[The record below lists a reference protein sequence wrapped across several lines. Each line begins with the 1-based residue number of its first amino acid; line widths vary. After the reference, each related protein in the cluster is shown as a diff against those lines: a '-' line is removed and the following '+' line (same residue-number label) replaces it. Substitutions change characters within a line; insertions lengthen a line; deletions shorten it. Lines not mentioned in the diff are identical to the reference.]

1 MAIVQVAVVTLIT
14 GAASG
19 IGRELAIQL
28 ARRGGQ
34 LILADL
40 DEQGLAQTQALIA
53 ANQDLP
59 SIAPRNSAS
68 IATVSVT
75 GSATEAATV
84 SATSVVQTEAHRL
97 DVGDTQA
104 VRHLVD
110 ETVTKHG
117 RLDAIYNV
125 AGIAVLAEFDEMD
138 AQLWRKIIDINLIGV
153 INGCQAAYPHMQRQH
168 SGRIVNI
175 ASLAGLIPSTS
186 MGAYSTTKAA
196 VVMLSRVLRAE
207 AQVHGV
213 RVNVV
218 CPSFV
223 DSRIYENAIA
233 PVLRSGNM
241 RAMIPLPILDTDKA
255 VAMMLR
261 GLARDQAVIVLP
273 GYAKLVWL
281 LARWFPSITGL
292 FGRDAI
298 KRYRAAK
305 AAAGIEG
312 PGARGAGR

>member
-28 ARRGGQ
+28 ARRGGR
-34 LILADL
+34 LILVDL
-40 DEQGLAQTQALIA
+40 DEAGLAQTQASIESNNHLPPS
-53 ANQDLP
+53 LP
-59 SIAPRNSAS
+59 SSLPKIAPGNGAS
-68 IATVSVT
+68 FTTMATT
-75 GSATEAATV
+75 GVA
-84 SATSVVQTEAHRL
+84 QTEAHRL
-97 DVGDTQA
+97 DVGDAQA
-104 VRHLVD
+104 VASLVD
-110 ETVTKHG
+110 DTVGKYG

-138 AQLWRKIIDINLIGV
+138 APLWRKIIDVNLVGV

-186 MGAYSTTKAA
+186 LGAYSTTKAA

-233 PVLRSGNM
+233 PVFRSGNM

-312 PGARGAGR
+312 PGARRAGR

>member
-1 MAIVQVAVVTLIT
+1 MAIVQGAVVTLIT

-53 ANQDLP
+53 ANQNLP

-68 IATVSVT
+68 IATVSAT
-75 GSATEAATV
+75 ISATG
-84 SATSVVQTEAHRL
+84 VVQTEAHRL

-104 VRHLVD
+104 MQRWVD
-110 ETVTKHG
+110 ETVARHG
-117 RLDAIYNV
+117 RIDAIYNV
-125 AGIAVLAEFDEMD
+125 AGIAILAEFDEMD
-138 AQLWRKIIDINLIGV
+138 AQLWRKIIDVNLVGV

-175 ASLAGLIPSTS
+175 ASLAGLLPSPS
-186 MGAYSTTKAA
+186 LGAYSTTKAA
-196 VVMLSRVLRAE
+196 VVMLSRVLRPE
-207 AQVHGV
+207 ARAHGV

-233 PVLRSGNM
+233 PTFRGGNM
-241 RAMIPLPILDTDKA
+241 RSLIPLPILDTNKA
-255 VAMMLR
+255 VTMMLR
-261 GLARDQAVIVLP
+261 GLARDRAVIVLP
-273 GYAKLVWL
+273 GYAKLLWL
-281 LARWFPSITGL
+281 LARWVPAITEIL
-292 FGRDAI
+292 GRDAI

-305 AAAGIEG
+305 TAAGIEG
-312 PGARGAGR
+312 PGDDR

>member
-28 ARRGGQ
+28 ARHGGR
-34 LILADL
+34 LILVDL
-40 DEQGLAQTQALIA
+40 DEAGLAQTQASIES
-53 ANQDLP
+53 NNRLP
-59 SIAPRNSAS
+59 SSLPKIAPGNGAS
-68 IATVSVT
+68 FTTMATAGV
-75 GSATEAATV
+75 A
-84 SATSVVQTEAHRL
+84 QTEAHRL
-97 DVGDTQA
+97 DVGDAQA
-104 VRHLVD
+104 VRSLVD
-110 ETVTKHG
+110 DTVGKYG

-138 AQLWRKIIDINLIGV
+138 APLWRKIIDVNLVGV

-186 MGAYSTTKAA
+186 LGAYSTTKAA

-233 PVLRSGNM
+233 PVFRSGNM

-292 FGRDAI
+292 FGRDTI

>member
-28 ARRGGQ
+28 ARRGGR
-34 LILADL
+34 LILVDL
-40 DEQGLAQTQALIA
+40 DEAGLAQTQASIES
-53 ANQDLP
+53 NNHLP
-59 SIAPRNSAS
+59 SSLPKIAPGNGAS
-68 IATVSVT
+68 FTTMATT
-75 GSATEAATV
+75 GVA
-84 SATSVVQTEAHRL
+84 QTEAHRL
-97 DVGDTQA
+97 DVGDAQA
-104 VRHLVD
+104 VRSLVD
-110 ETVTKHG
+110 DTVGKYG

-138 AQLWRKIIDINLIGV
+138 APLWRKIIDVNLVGV

-186 MGAYSTTKAA
+186 LGAYSTTKAA

-233 PVLRSGNM
+233 PVFRSGNM

-312 PGARGAGR
+312 PGARRAGR